1 MKMNGRLLASS
12 LTLFLVFFSN
22 MVFAAASEAYKLGTG
37 DRVKVMVYGQEDLT
51 TEAEVAGDG
60 TITMPLV
67 GRVEIRGISAQ
78 EAGDLIG
85 RQLEQRGYLKRAHV
99 NLLIEQYRSNTVSML
114 GQVNHPGRI
123 ALEGP
128 TSLTEALALAGGIND
143 TGSERII
150 LVKIDSEGRQS
161 RKEFNLRELLDS
173 SAEGRSPVT
182 IEKGDTVYIPRADQ
196 FYVYGQVQKPG
207 TYALDRP
214 LNVMQALSVSGGFN
228 PSASSSGL
236 IIYRQQ
242 PDGEVEELEARF
254 EDRIED
260 GDVLFVKESL
270 F

>member
-67 GRVEIRGISAQ
+67 GRVEIRGMSPQ
-78 EAGDLIG
+78 DAGDLIG

-99 NLLIEQYRSNTVSML
+99 NLLIEQYRSNTVSIL

-150 LVKIDSEGRQS
+150 LVISTMKVAS
-161 RKEFNLRELLDS
+161 RV
-173 SAEGRSPVT
+173 RSL
-182 IEKGDTVYIPRADQ
+182 I
-196 FYVYGQVQKPG
+196 
-207 TYALDRP
+207 
-214 LNVMQALSVSGGFN
+214 SVSCWTAVLRAVRRLRLEKVIQCTY
-228 PSASSSGL
+228 PVRTSSMCM
-236 IIYRQQ
+236 
-242 PDGEVEELEARF
+242 DRF
-254 EDRIED
+254 KSREPMRWI
-260 GDVLFVKESL
+260 VPLT
-270 F
+270 